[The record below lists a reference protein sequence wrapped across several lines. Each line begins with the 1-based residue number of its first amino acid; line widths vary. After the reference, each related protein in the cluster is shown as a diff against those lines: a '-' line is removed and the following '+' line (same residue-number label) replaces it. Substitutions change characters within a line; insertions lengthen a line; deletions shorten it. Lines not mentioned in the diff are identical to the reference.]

1 MTDTSPDDIQTGTR
15 LGARLLVALG
25 VVGAIGLAV
34 FFYAGNG
41 GSGGG
46 ARSREVPVEVAQVRK
61 AEFADVLEA
70 IGTAQ
75 AKESVTVTAKTTE
88 IVRKIH
94 FQDGARV
101 KMDDILA
108 ELTAGIEA
116 AELDEAYAELEG
128 AEKEL
133 RLGQS
138 LVDRGTAAKATLVA
152 LRADR
157 DAAAARVNALKARLA
172 DKLILAPFDG
182 VLGLRLISPGT
193 LVQPGDKITTLA
205 DISLIKADFSIPET
219 FLSALK
225 VGQKIEAKS
234 AAYQGRHFEGV
245 VAAIDTRVDPV
256 TRSVMVRA
264 EIPNEDG
271 SLLPGMLLTIDLRS
285 NIHTSLAVPEQSIV
299 PIVDRKYVYVVS
311 PDEIPELREVIIGRR
326 RPGVVE
332 ITEGVSEGDYVVTLG
347 THRIRDDQP
356 VKVQNEDFPRQ
367 QAPDNSSNE
376 AGAS

>member
-1 MTDTSPDDIQTGTR
+1 MTDNSSDVSRPAPKTG
-15 LGARLLVALG
+15 LRLLLVVG
-25 VVGAIGLAV
+25 IVGAIGFAV
-34 FFYAGNG
+34 FLLASNG
-41 GSGGG
+41 GPRGG
-46 ARSREVPVEVAQVRK
+46 ARSRVVPVEIAKVTK
-61 AEFADVLEA
+61 TEFADVLEA

-101 KMDDILA
+101 KKDDILA

-152 LRADR
+152 LLADR

-193 LVQPGDKITTLA
+193 LVQPGDRITTLA
-205 DISLIKADFSIPET
+205 DISIVKADFSIPES
-219 FLSALK
+219 FISALK
-225 VGQKIEAKS
+225 VGQIIEANS
-234 AAYQGRHFEGV
+234 AAYQGRQFRGV

-285 NIHTSLAVPEQSIV
+285 NIHMSLAVPEQAIV
-299 PIVDRKYVYVVS
+299 PIVDRKYVFIVS
-311 PDEIPELREVIIGRR
+311 EDSTVEQREIKIGRR
-326 RPGVVE
+326 RPGIVE
-332 ITEGVSEGDYVVTLG
+332 VLDGLNVGEPVITLG
-347 THRIRDDQP
+347 THRVRRGQMVD
-356 VKVQNEDFPRQ
+356 VQNKDLLNEDRVTP
-367 QAPDNSSNE
+367 E
-376 AGAS
+376 KGAGAT

>member
-1 MTDTSPDDIQTGTR
+1 MTNPPTDKSKQSSG
-15 LGARLLVALG
+15 LGLRIAVA
-25 VVGAIGLAV
+25 AIGLGVIGAGA
-34 FFYAGNG
+34 YYLSSGNG
-41 GSGGG
+41 AGSAG
-46 ARSREVPVEVAQVRK
+46 RSRVVPVEVAQVTK
-61 AEFADVLEA
+61 TQFADVLEA

-75 AKESVTVTAKTTE
+75 AKEAVTVTAKTTE

-101 KMDDILA
+101 KEGDILA

-133 RLGQS
+133 RLGES
-138 LVDRGTAAKATLVA
+138 LVDRGTAAKATLTS

-157 DAAAARVNALKARLA
+157 DTAAARVNALKARLA

-193 LVQPGDKITTLA
+193 LVQPGDRITTLA
-205 DISLIKADFSIPET
+205 DISIIKADFSIPET

-225 VGQKIEAKS
+225 VDQTIEAKS
-234 AAYQGRHFEGV
+234 AAYQGRTFDGI

-264 EIPNEDG
+264 EIKNEEG
-271 SLLPGMLLTIDLRS
+271 LLLPGMLLTIDLRS
-285 NIHTSLAVPEQSIV
+285 NIRMSLSVPEQSIV
-299 PIVDRKYVYVVS
+299 PIVDRKYVYVVT
-311 PDEIPELREVIIGRR
+311 PEETVDRREVHIGRR
-326 RPGVVE
+326 RPGIVE
-332 ITEGVSEGDYVVTLG
+332 VMDGISEKDFVVTLG
-347 THRIRDDQP
+347 THRVRPGQTVD
-356 VKVQNEDFPRQ
+356 VQGDDFPKKETPQ
-367 QAPDNSSNE
+367 SAGGE
-376 AGAS
+376 AGAT